1 MNTENYYDILGVGE
15 NSTQEE
21 IKKSYKKLAKEKHP
35 DVGGSEDEFKKISVA
50 YDVLGDEQKRNQYD
64 ISKKNPF
71 GTGGFPGF
79 DDMFNM
85 FNRGNRRQQV
95 HSTVIT
101 VNVGTIESY
110 LGKVKQLNYK
120 RKSKCDPC
128 NGTGGDKSICGECS
142 GSGHVVRQMG
152 SGMFIQMVS
161 MTCNSCRGSGNI
173 IKNACHI
180 CNGTGDK
187 DEIKTL
193 DIKLP
198 HGIDDGQFV
207 KVQGSGDFK
216 NGVYGD
222 LVVRVQITP
231 ENNFEKYSSNLIYNK
246 VLNLGEIQNDD
257 FIVPH
262 PDGDMSVKFPKLFD
276 TSKPL
281 RVKNKGFKTQP
292 QGDLIVNL
300 IVRFTKV

>member
-50 YDVLGDEQKRNQYD
+50 YDVLGDEQKRNQD
-64 ISKKNPF
+64 DMSKKNPF

-152 SGMFIQMVS
+152 SGMFIQVVA
-161 MTCNSCRGSGNI
+161 MTCEGCNGKGKTITNPCFV
-173 IKNACHI
+173 

-187 DEIKTL
+187 DEIKNIE
-193 DIKLP
+193 IKIP
-198 HGIDDGQFV
+198 HGIDNGQFFRL
-207 KVQGSGDFK
+207 QGMGDFR
-216 NGVYGD
+216 NEVFGD
-222 LVVRVQITP
+222 LIVRVNLEPQDNFDKY
-231 ENNFEKYSSNLIYNK
+231 ENHLVYNAYFD
-246 VLNLGEIQNDD
+246 LDD
-257 FIVPH
+257 INKNSFDIPH
-262 PDGDMSVKFPKLFD
+262 PDGKLNIKFPKTFD

-281 RVKNKGFKTQP
+281 RVKGKGFKTQVI
-292 QGDLIVNL
+292 GDLMVNQY
-300 IVRFTKV
+300 VKFYRD

>member
-1 MNTENYYDILGVGE
+1 MNTENYYDILGVNE
-15 NSTQEE
+15 NATQEE
-21 IKKSYKKLAKEKHP
+21 IKKVYKKLAKEKHP
-35 DVGGSEDEFKKISVA
+35 DVGGNEDEFKNISVA
-50 YDVLGDEQKRNQYD
+50 YDILGDEQKRNQYD
-64 ISKKNPF
+64 MSRKNPF
-71 GTGGFPGF
+71 GGRFPGF

-85 FNRGNRRQQV
+85 FNRGNRKQQV

-101 VNVGTIESY
+101 VTVGVIESY
-110 LGKVKQLNYK
+110 LGKIKQLNYK

-128 NGTGGDKSICGECS
+128 HGSGGDKTICQECG

-161 MTCNSCRGSGNI
+161 MICNTCRGSGNI
-173 IKNACHI
+173 IKNACHV

-187 DEIKTL
+187 DEIKTI

-198 HGIDDGQFV
+198 VGIDDGQFV

-222 LVVRVQITP
+222 LVVRIQITP
-231 ENNFEKYSSNLIYNK
+231 EDGFEKFSNNLVYNK
-246 VLNLGEIQNDD
+246 VLDLVDIQKDE

-262 PDGDMSVKFPKLFD
+262 PDGVMSVKFPKTFD

-281 RVKNKGFKTQP
+281 RVRGKGFKTQP

-300 IVRFTKV
+300 VVKFTKD

>member
-1 MNTENYYDILGVGE
+1 MNTENYYDILGVSE
-15 NSTQEE
+15 KATQDE
-21 IKKSYKKLAKEKHP
+21 IKKTYKKLAKEKHP
-35 DVGGSEDEFKKISVA
+35 DVGGSEEEFKKISVA
-50 YDVLGDEQKRNQYD
+50 YDILGDEQKRNQYD
-64 ISKKNPF
+64 MSRQNPF
-71 GTGGFPGF
+71 GGGFPGF

-101 VNVGTIESY
+101 VTVGVLESY
-110 LGKVKQLNYK
+110 LGKVKQLNFK

-128 NGTGGDKSICGECS
+128 NGTGGDKLVCHECG
-142 GSGHVVRQMG
+142 GSGNVVKQMG

-161 MTCNSCRGSGNI
+161 MVCNTCRGSGKI
-173 IKNACHI
+173 IKNACHV
-180 CNGTGDK
+180 CHGTGDK
-187 DEIKTL
+187 DEIKTI

-207 KVQGSGDFK
+207 KVQGSGDFR

-231 ENNFEKYSSNLIYNK
+231 ENGFEKISNNLIYNK
-246 VLNLGEIQNDD
+246 VLNLDEIQKDD

-262 PDGDMSVKFPKLFD
+262 PDGDMSIKFPDTID
-276 TSKPL
+276 TSKAL
-281 RVKNKGFKTQP
+281 RVKNKGFKQQL

-300 IVRFTKV
+300 ILKFTRS

>member
-15 NSTQEE
+15 NATQEE
-21 IKKSYKKLAKEKHP
+21 IKKVYKKLAKEKHP
-35 DVGGSEDEFKKISVA
+35 DVGGNEDEFKKISVA
-50 YDVLGDEQKRNQYD
+50 YDVLGDEQKRSQYD
-64 ISKKNPF
+64 TSRKNPF
-71 GTGGFPGF
+71 GGGFSGF

-101 VNVGTIESY
+101 VTVGVIESY
-110 LGKVKQLNYK
+110 LGSVKQLNFK
-120 RKSKCDPC
+120 RKTKCDPC
-128 NGTGGDKSICGECS
+128 NGTGGDKVVCNECG
-142 GSGHVVRQMG
+142 GSGNVIRQMG

-161 MTCNSCRGSGNI
+161 MTCGTCRGSGKI

-187 DEIKTL
+187 DEIKTI
-193 DIKLP
+193 DVKLP
-198 HGIDDGQFV
+198 IGIDDGQFV
-207 KVQGSGDFK
+207 KIQGSGDFK

-231 ENNFEKYSSNLIYNK
+231 ENGFEKVSNNLLYNK
-246 VLNLGEIQNDD
+246 VLDLTEIQKDE

-262 PDGDMSVKFPKLFD
+262 PDGNMSVKFPKTID

-281 RVKNKGFKTQP
+281 RVRGKGFKIQP

-300 IVRFTKV
+300 VVRFTKN

>member
-1 MNTENYYDILGVGE
+1 MNTENYYDILGVSE
-15 NSTQEE
+15 KATQDE
-21 IKKSYKKLAKEKHP
+21 IKKTYKKLAKEKHP
-35 DVGGSEDEFKKISVA
+35 DVGGSEEEFKKISVA
-50 YDVLGDEQKRNQYD
+50 YDILGDEQKRNQYD
-64 ISKKNPF
+64 MSRQNPF
-71 GTGGFPGF
+71 GGGFPGF

-101 VNVGTIESY
+101 VTVGVLESY
-110 LGKVKQLNYK
+110 LGKVKQLNFK

-128 NGTGGDKSICGECS
+128 NGTGGDKLVCHECG
-142 GSGHVVRQMG
+142 GSGNVVKQMG

-161 MTCNSCRGSGNI
+161 MVCNTCRGSGKI
-173 IKNACHI
+173 IKNACHV
-180 CNGTGDK
+180 CHGTGDK
-187 DEIKTL
+187 DEIKTI

-207 KVQGSGDFK
+207 KVQGSGDFR

-231 ENNFEKYSSNLIYNK
+231 ENGFDKISNNLIYNK
-246 VLNLGEIQNDD
+246 VLNLDEIQKDD

-262 PDGDMSVKFPKLFD
+262 PDGDMSIKFPDTID
-276 TSKPL
+276 TSKAL
-281 RVKNKGFKTQP
+281 RVKNKGFKQQP

-300 IVRFTKV
+300 ILKFTRS